1 MNFEKYDKF
10 INENKYEM
18 LFFEIYYN
26 LSCNGDF
33 KDLRENEEDL
43 KKVIYFIHN
52 TYLKDENH
60 VDLCCLCDTAMEYIR
75 CIIDEDNDFTVYDLL
90 RIANLNK

>member
-26 LSCNGDF
+26 LSCNDNF
-33 KDLRENEEDL
+33 KDLRKNEEDL

-60 VDLCCLCDTAMEYIR
+60 TDLGVLCDTGMHYIA
-75 CIIDEDNDFTVYDLL
+75 CILNDDFTSYDLL
-90 RIANLNK
+90 RVVNLIF

>member
-26 LSCNGDF
+26 LSCND
-33 KDLRENEEDL
+33 NL
-43 KKVIYFIHN
+43 KI
-52 TYLKDENH
+52 
-60 VDLCCLCDTAMEYIR
+60 
-75 CIIDEDNDFTVYDLL
+75 
-90 RIANLNK
+90 